1 MLSRFMTRNP
11 DTLSLGEQIL
21 SAIVGATLA
30 TVVASAVAS
39 ALVIS
44 LIALL

>member
-1 MLSRFMTRNP
+1 MRSRLTTTNP
-11 DTLSLGEQIL
+11 DTLSVGEQIL
-21 SAIVGATLA
+21 SALVGATLA

-44 LIALL
+44 VIALL